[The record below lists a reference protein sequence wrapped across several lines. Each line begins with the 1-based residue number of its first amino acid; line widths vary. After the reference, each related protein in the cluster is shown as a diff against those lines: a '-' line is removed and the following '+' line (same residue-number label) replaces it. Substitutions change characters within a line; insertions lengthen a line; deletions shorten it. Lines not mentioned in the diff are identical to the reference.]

1 MSKKSYAVLGLG
13 KFGRSIVEEL
23 SRADV
28 DILAVDNDEDKVH
41 KISEFVT
48 YAIKADVR
56 DADTIN
62 SLGLSNMDA
71 VVVAMTGDL
80 DASVMGTILAK
91 EAGVPFVIAKAQ
103 DEIHTKIL
111 LKVGADKVIVPEKA
125 SGIRIA
131 RSLISGNFIDII
143 ELSNRVRMVEI
154 PIKKEWIGKTLRELN
169 LRQKKSINV
178 IGIRRDS
185 EVEVNLDPEVPLAE
199 NISLL
204 VIVDKYDISKLS

>member
-13 KFGRSIVEEL
+13 KFGRSVVEEL

-28 DILAVDNDEDKVH
+28 DILAVDIDEDKVH

-56 DADTIN
+56 DAETIS

-71 VVVAMTGDL
+71 VVIAMTSDL

-131 RSLISGNFIDII
+131 RNLISGNFIDII
-143 ELSNRVRMVEI
+143 ELSNKVRMVEI
-154 PIKKEWIGKTLRELN
+154 PIKKEWIGRSLKELN
-169 LRQKKSINV
+169 LRQKKNINV
-178 IGIRRDS
+178 IGIRRDN
-185 EVEVNLDPEVPLAE
+185 EVEVNLDPNIPLAE